1 MRKDARAEFRQG
13 HNAQARVVA
22 DGSHLILGHGVTRNA
37 NDKGELANG
46 CRPVWRKSRCRRSS
60 NPVYNSADEGHLV
73 ILDRRK
79 VPWSERVF
87 RRSEPTDAGAVEV
100 WGM

>member
-1 MRKDARAEFRQG
+1 MRKDARAEFRQR
-13 HNAQARVVA
+13 HNAQARVDA
-22 DGSHLILGHGVTRNA
+22 DGSHLILGHGVTRSA

-46 CRPVWRKSRCRRSS
+46 CRPGWRKSRCRRSS
-60 NPVYNSADEGHLV
+60 NPAYNSADEGHLV

-79 VPWSERVF
+79 VPWSAGVF
-87 RRSEPTDAGAVEV
+87 RRSEMIDGGSVEV